1 MTDEKAAPRLAI
13 EKTSLDGKP
22 ALRLV
27 VFNAIP
33 ELCELL
39 DELGVLPEPGNPDR
53 RSIVRA
59 TPKELNAACG
69 PLQYLFGEN
78 LEWLG
83 RPINEVL
90 VKIGYRNPPKR
101 KCPLCGEEF
110 THQEILEHVT
120 NVHGLPSGGSS
131 PASPPKDAGN

>member
-13 EKTSLDGKP
+13 EKTSLDDKP

-33 ELCELL
+33 ELCGLL
-39 DELGVLPEPGNPDR
+39 DELGVLPELANPER
-53 RSIVRA
+53 RSIVRS

-83 RPINEVL
+83 RPVNEVL
-90 VKIGYRNPPKR
+90 VKIGYRSRQKGR
-101 KCPLCGEEF
+101 CPLCGEEF
-110 THQEILEHVT
+110 TNQEILEHVT
-120 NVHGLPSGGSS
+120 TVHGLPTGGSS
-131 PASPPKDAGN
+131 PASPPEDAGN